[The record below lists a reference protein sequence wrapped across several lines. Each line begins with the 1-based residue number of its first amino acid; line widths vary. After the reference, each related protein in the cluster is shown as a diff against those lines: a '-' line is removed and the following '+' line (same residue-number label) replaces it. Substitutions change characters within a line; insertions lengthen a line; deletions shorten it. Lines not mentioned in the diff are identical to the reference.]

1 MLKARDILN
10 RNKKKHLLGNWSPLR
25 IQIARVIEQYPY
37 KHGRRQPHI
46 NTGENFREALLAA
59 QLGTSQSTIGFMSN
73 ALAEGAIIPTDEEF
87 AAAEAANIDLPLD
100 PKRAPALWQPADT
113 PVADAPVAEI
123 SRLDMKKNIDQLIV
137 NQEKPKVAP
146 VLKEAYNILEKIQ
159 QASPPP
165 PPPTP
170 PPAPTLAPPPLALP
184 PFRAPIEA
192 KNNGDK
198 PVADKVEQIKKVEEP
213 KDKKLIVGGGLFE
226 NEQKVKLNLNTII
239 MYYYNTNVYGFEG
252 TLADFLNWCVAD
264 CAKSRGINVEIVE
277 NPSGLIEAGQK
288 KEDGDGK

>member
-1 MLKARDILN
+1 MN

-25 IQIARVIEQYPY
+25 IQVARVIEQYPY

-46 NTGENFREALLAA
+46 NTGENFREALLSA
-59 QLGTSQSTIGFMSN
+59 QLGTSMSTIGFMSN

-100 PKRAPALWQPADT
+100 PKQAPVLWQPDT
-113 PVADAPVAEI
+113 PVANAPVAEI
-123 SRLDMKKNIDQLIV
+123 SRLDMKKNVDQIIV

-146 VLKEAYNILEKIQ
+146 VLKEADQVLKNIQE
-159 QASPPP
+159 AAPPP
-165 PPPTP
+165 PPAAAAP
-170 PPAPTLAPPPLALP
+170 PPAPVPPAAAAPPAPVPAPVP
-184 PFRAPIEA
+184 PAASTPIEA

-198 PVADKVEQIKKVEEP
+198 PAADKPEQIT
-213 KDKKLIVGGGLFE
+213 KDKKMIVGGGLFE
-226 NEQKVKLNLNTII
+226 NVQKVRLNLNTII
-239 MYYYNTNVYGFEG
+239 MYYYNTNQYGFEG
-252 TLADFLNWCVAD
+252 TLDDFLNWCVAD